1 MPHYCI
7 SHCRHSVNILVQS
20 SKGDV
25 AFCPLVKLPLFLF
38 LVWVFLLL
46 PHFPFLG
53 TVLHLCATSSNG
65 DDLQL
70 ISFRGYAA
78 RQLQKASLTY
88 HLSVCCFLCFLV
100 LLRSLVVLSPSLLVF
115 GVSTVLLSSVT
126 QFLLWSAHTFGNG
139 ICQNGVVHTKQEKK
153 LGIELP
159 CML

>member
-1 MPHYCI
+1 M
-7 SHCRHSVNILVQS
+7 NILVQS

-88 HLSVCCFLCFLV
+88 HLSVCCFLWFLV

-126 QFLLWSAHTFGNG
+126 QFLLWSAHTFGSG